1 MKDRVNDQRE
11 YNVCYCTFHAY
22 VVINV
27 FDNVFF
33 EWKQICS
40 VRFIVFFISV
50 LPLEIQLS
58 KGEEGFNLSSW
69 LWIWR
74 TKTWITISMCLGL
87 FLGSMIWGIN
97 CGRAKPLRVFPLDN
111 WISNNNIDINK
122 RINTYTYSLP
132 LNNTTYYHKNEVHH
146 KHGQYN
152 TRVNQCA

>member
-1 MKDRVNDQRE
+1 MISKNTM
-11 YNVCYCTFHAY
+11 YAIAHFMLMLSLIFLIMC
-22 VVINV
+22 
-27 FDNVFF
+27 VFF
-33 EWKQICS
+33 LSGSKS
-40 VRFIVFFISV
+40 VPSVLLFFFISV

-69 LWIWR
+69 LWLWR
-74 TKTWITISMCLGL
+74 TKTWITISMCFGL